1 MSDQAFVKAFSRRR
15 PVSDRPGRLGES
27 DLGGRD
33 PDSQMTS
40 EIQTPSETRV
50 PEPGQLRDSSR
61 AHDGDGAGGLHL
73 DQSVAS
79 TARVWV
85 DHPAEQVSRA
95 DYAES
100 GIPSPHLEALAGE
113 QTQSAERY
121 NSDVYLKD
129 GQVEIQPLHPTSK
142 QQDASSASGTDDP
155 VQHIHNAYASTFT
168 DAASFVNDEV
178 SNVAPEDVL
187 RAMRQAESRNL
198 APSFKLQYELPTSN
212 ESPIGSEKLPE
223 QQSGPVTHARALE
236 LNEGVSE
243 LIIENPF
250 AAAAKGPAETLP
262 NPTDFD
268 GGSVSAAHAV
278 QAEAFQADTV
288 DEFVSASDPVEVGQD
303 NPQAGLKPFQAVWEV
318 DVLDVPTMVAD
329 LFFEGRLFQQ
339 IAERMSDA
347 IESGLNSV
355 IVTSTKA
362 GEGRSSVAVGLA
374 MAAAAAGKR
383 VALVDA
389 NVEQPNLADE
399 LRLELQYGW
408 VDTIRAGLPIREV
421 AVHAVEDGVTLIP
434 LMPPKGKNAATGHEV
449 VQLVELLKEKFELI
463 ILDGPTSQSS
473 QIQQCASAVDSA
485 IIVRDMTRTDTLAIN
500 EFSYRLRESG
510 VQGVGVVEN
519 FS

>member
-1 MSDQAFVKAFSRRR
+1 M
-15 PVSDRPGRLGES
+15 
-27 DLGGRD
+27 
-33 PDSQMTS
+33 
-40 EIQTPSETRV
+40 
-50 PEPGQLRDSSR
+50 
-61 AHDGDGAGGLHL
+61 
-73 DQSVAS
+73 
-79 TARVWV
+79 
-85 DHPAEQVSRA
+85 
-95 DYAES
+95 
-100 GIPSPHLEALAGE
+100 
-113 QTQSAERY
+113 
-121 NSDVYLKD
+121 
-129 GQVEIQPLHPTSK
+129 
-142 QQDASSASGTDDP
+142 
-155 VQHIHNAYASTFT
+155 
-168 DAASFVNDEV
+168 
-178 SNVAPEDVL
+178 
-187 RAMRQAESRNL
+187 
-198 APSFKLQYELPTSN
+198 
-212 ESPIGSEKLPE
+212 
-223 QQSGPVTHARALE
+223 
-236 LNEGVSE
+236 
-243 LIIENPF
+243 
-250 AAAAKGPAETLP
+250 
-262 NPTDFD
+262 
-268 GGSVSAAHAV
+268 
-278 QAEAFQADTV
+278 
-288 DEFVSASDPVEVGQD
+288 GQD

-355 IVTSTKA
+355 LVTSTKA

-434 LMPPKGKNAATGHEV
+434 LLPPRGKNAATGHEV
-449 VQLVELLKEKFELI
+449 AQLVELLKEKFELI

>member
-1 MSDQAFVKAFSRRR
+1 
-15 PVSDRPGRLGES
+15 
-27 DLGGRD
+27 
-33 PDSQMTS
+33 
-40 EIQTPSETRV
+40 
-50 PEPGQLRDSSR
+50 
-61 AHDGDGAGGLHL
+61 
-73 DQSVAS
+73 
-79 TARVWV
+79 
-85 DHPAEQVSRA
+85 
-95 DYAES
+95 
-100 GIPSPHLEALAGE
+100 
-113 QTQSAERY
+113 
-121 NSDVYLKD
+121 
-129 GQVEIQPLHPTSK
+129 
-142 QQDASSASGTDDP
+142 
-155 VQHIHNAYASTFT
+155 YASTFT

-187 RAMRQAESRNL
+187 RAMRQAEPGNL
-198 APSFKLQYELPTSN
+198 ASSFKLQYELPASN
-212 ESPIGSEKLPE
+212 DSPIGSEKKPE
-223 QQSGPVTHARALE
+223 QQSGPVVHAKALQ
-236 LNEGVSE
+236 LNEQVSE

-250 AAAAKGPAETLP
+250 SAAAKGAAETLP

-268 GGSVSAAHAV
+268 GGSASAAHAV
-278 QAEAFQADTV
+278 QAEAVQADTA
-288 DEFVSASDPVEVGQD
+288 DEFVSASDPLEVGQD

-355 IVTSTKA
+355 LVTSTKA

-434 LMPPKGKNAATGHEV
+434 LLPPRGKNAATGHEV
-449 VQLVELLKEKFELI
+449 AQLVELLKEKFELI